1 MASGATIRLRTELD
15 PDLVAAWPGVIR
27 AGRSGARLEV
37 VAVHPEEVL
46 RRVFA
51 SGVAVDEI
59 AVEERALETAF
70 LDLTASEAA
79 A

>member
-1 MASGATIRLRTELD
+1 
-15 PDLVAAWPGVIR
+15 
-27 AGRSGARLEV
+27 
-37 VAVHPEEVL
+37 
-46 RRVFA
+46 
-51 SGVAVDEI
+51 VAVDEI